1 MSQQKPY
8 YRGPTSGSEMMEA
21 KAVTTEDASSDML
34 PSQSTHHLRNERR
47 MGGRYSDVVP
57 SFLILTIPMLLFV
70 CVLLGLVFHYRVQSK
85 GSPYENLRLLE
96 QQDEKGV
103 YYVNISSTI
112 LVFLASWSSSLAP
125 MLASFALALIAYP
138 VAKTYLREERA
149 ERPEKLLTPY
159 QLLLTLRFLDGGGFG
174 VLWSWFKYLFKWKKQ
189 RQLQASPLSTTAAV
203 AILATV
209 LG

>member
-1 MSQQKPY
+1 
-8 YRGPTSGSEMMEA
+8 MMEIRE
-21 KAVTTEDASSDML
+21 TTAEDASSDML
-34 PSQSTHHLRNERR
+34 PHQSAHDFGIEKR
-47 MGGRYSDVVP
+47 MGGRYSDIAL

-70 CVLLGLVFHYRVQSK
+70 CVLLVLVFHYQVQSK
-85 GSPYENLRLLE
+85 GAPYENLKLLE

-112 LVFLASWSSSLAP
+112 LVFIASWSSSLAP

-138 VAKTYLREERA
+138 VAKTYLREGRTES
-149 ERPEKLLTPY
+149 PEKLLFTPY
-159 QLLLTLRFLDGGGFG
+159 QLFLTLRFLDGGGFG
-174 VLWSWFKYLFKWKKQ
+174 VLWSWFKYLFKWKRE

-203 AILATV
+203 AILATI